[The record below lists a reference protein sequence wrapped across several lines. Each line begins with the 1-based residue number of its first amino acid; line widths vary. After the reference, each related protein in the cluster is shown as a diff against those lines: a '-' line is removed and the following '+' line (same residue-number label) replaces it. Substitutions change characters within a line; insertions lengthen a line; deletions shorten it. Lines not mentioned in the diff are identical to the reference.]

1 MLALI
6 FVSLLWAFSFG
17 LIKGRLDGLDPVA
30 VSVLRLAFAA
40 LVFLPFLRPR
50 ALPRSG
56 VITMMFIGA
65 IQFGVMYMLY
75 TAAYAHLQAH
85 EVALAT
91 ILTPI
96 YVALL
101 DAAVE
106 NRTRW
111 RHMTA
116 AALAVVGAGVLVWQ
130 SRATESIV
138 TGFIIVQGANLC
150 FAAGQIAY
158 KRIRPNFPKGTTD
171 AGIFFWA
178 CLGAL
183 VISALTSIF
192 HTDWTAFRPT
202 APQWG
207 VLAYLGVLA
216 SGLGFFLWNYG
227 ATRVNTGTL
236 AVFNNAKVPL
246 AVVCSLVFFH
256 EIPNNPYRMLISLA
270 LLVVAVIVAE
280 WRTTATSDTKPDA
293 APSA

>member
-1 MLALI
+1 MVPLI

-17 LIKGRLDGLDPVA
+17 LIKGRLAGLDPVA
-30 VSVLRLAFAA
+30 ISVLRLAFAA

-50 ALPRSG
+50 ALPRG
-56 VITMMFIGA
+56 DVITLAVIGA

-75 TAAYAHLQAH
+75 TAAYVHLKAH

-111 RHMTA
+111 RHIIA
-116 AALAVVGAGVLVWQ
+116 ASLAVIGAGVLIWQ
-130 SRATESIV
+130 NRTSDTIII
-138 TGFIIVQGANLC
+138 GFLVVQGANLC
-150 FAAGQIAY
+150 FAAGQVAY
-158 KRIRPNFPKGTTD
+158 KRIRPTLPKGVTD
-171 AGIFFWA
+171 AGIFFWP

-183 VISALTSIF
+183 AITVVTSLF
-192 HTDWTAFRPT
+192 FTQWGDFRPT
-202 APQWG
+202 ASQWG
-207 VLAYLGVLA
+207 VLAYLGALA

-246 AVVCSLVFFH
+246 GVVCSVVFFH
-256 EIPNNPYRMLISLA
+256 ETPDSFSRLFLSLA
-270 LLVVAVIVAE
+270 LLGGAVLVAE
-280 WRTTATSDTKPDA
+280 WKPAATKKA
-293 APSA
+293 GQ

>member
-1 MLALI
+1 MVPLI

-17 LIKGRLDGLDPVA
+17 LIKGRLAGLDPVA
-30 VSVLRLAFAA
+30 ISVLRLAFAA

-50 ALPRSG
+50 ALPRRD
-56 VITMMFIGA
+56 VITLAVIGA

-75 TAAYAHLQAH
+75 TAAYVHLKAH

-111 RHMTA
+111 RHIIA
-116 AALAVVGAGVLVWQ
+116 ASLAVIGAGVLIWQ
-130 SRATESIV
+130 NRTSDTII
-138 TGFIIVQGANLC
+138 TGFLVVQGANLC
-150 FAAGQIAY
+150 FAAGQVAY
-158 KRIRPNFPKGTTD
+158 KRIRPTLPKGVTD
-171 AGIFFWA
+171 AGIFFWP

-183 VISALTSIF
+183 AITVVTSLF
-192 HTDWTAFRPT
+192 FTRWEDFRPT
-202 APQWG
+202 ASQWG
-207 VLAYLGVLA
+207 VLAYLGALA

-246 AVVCSLVFFH
+246 GVVCSVVFFH
-256 EIPNNPYRMLISLA
+256 ETPDSLSRLFLSLA
-270 LLVVAVIVAE
+270 LLGGAVLVAE
-280 WRTTATSDTKPDA
+280 WKPAATKKA
-293 APSA
+293 GR